1 MSDGCSLDRRFLFLE
16 PPQGE
21 LRRIPLLGTSV
32 NKPPGNAPDASGWHH
47 GCYCQ
52 PVGEEPGWQGG
63 GRGKLPESSLS
74 RRGRRLEDRVRSDS
88 NLHSRPLSP
97 PAIRY
102 GGEYRARP
110 PPNVGA
116 AARG

>member
-1 MSDGCSLDRRFLFLE
+1 MSDGCSLEWCFLFLE

-21 LRRIPLLGTSV
+21 LRRISLLGTPV
-32 NKPPGNAPDASGWHH
+32 NKPPGDARAASGWHH
-47 GCYCQ
+47 GCCCQ
-52 PVGEEPGWQGG
+52 PVGEEQGWQG

-74 RRGRRLEDRVRSDS
+74 RRGRRLEDRVRTDS